1 MRKAVCLCCAIVMC
15 IIVSYSTLYAQPANI
30 PIDSLTKKIELYGNS
45 KSSSML
51 FAHFDKTVYV
61 NNENVWFTA
70 YLLNFDKTKNNP
82 SILSALLVNA
92 DTKSVVLDG
101 KFLMTDGIAFGNLF
115 LTDTIPP
122 GQYSF
127 VLCTNALINA
137 KPINF
142 FTQPITIK
150 ATSESP
156 VSATL
161 TLTDSTI
168 QPVDGLRRI
177 QVKVMARNNK
187 PIKGAKIVYSLG
199 NNVFEPIKIEK
210 EGQYPILIPANKI
223 TPNSNVLTVSVIYDK
238 EVTHLRL
245 VLPITVNKSNVKFY
259 PEGGNL
265 VHGTQSLVG
274 WEVRD
279 AEGKPKKVRGVL
291 YQDSHV
297 LDTIE
302 TDNYGMGSFRFMPL
316 MGNSYRL
323 KLIGNSQDTT
333 YQLPNILP
341 KGPVISIRN
350 AIVNDS
356 LKLKLISKY
365 PGKYYVLI
373 HNFRH
378 VFFSFS
384 TDIGA
389 LGKTVL
395 INLKDVPKGLCTV
408 TVLDSLK
415 RPLIERIFFA
425 HYDQRTSINI
435 TTDQTVYS
443 TRKKVHLKLKLASP
457 GGNDLE
463 GAVSVACVQTNLINA
478 KNANDIESYY
488 YLKNEL
494 GNLPVKDNYL
504 GQDTG
509 DKAYLEN
516 LLLVK
521 GWSRYK
527 WTEMLMVSPKDTL
540 RPKTYLTS
548 LDGCVTRYG
557 KPLKKPVNLL
567 AMSDSS
573 THIVHT
579 DRTGNFKLEGEN
591 LIIAEDKKVHLLIAN
606 NSDGA
611 YAVKV
616 KDPFLEVNASLIKEF
631 QNPQD
636 NYTPQNTVSDSS
648 LRLGG
653 LEHTIN
659 LKEVKIKGLK
669 EDKYD
674 QQPNEQLEPW
684 VTQNDC
690 GDYVCIYGILN
701 CANHRGSPDNRPPVK
716 GKTYAK
722 EVASGVYIQITYWGC
737 SQVIRDSGS
746 LLLALNGINYSKEFY
761 GSDYSVYNP
770 PAPEYVSTIFW
781 KNLCRVNSKSDVDLN
796 FYTSDLTGKF
806 KIVVQGLTPSDVIYG
821 VKYITV
827 KNKAE

>member
-1 MRKAVCLCCAIVMC
+1 MRKAVCLCCAIATC
-15 IIVSYSTLYAQPANI
+15 IIVSYSTLYAQSANI

-61 NNENVWFTA
+61 TNENVWFTA
-70 YLLNFDKTKNNP
+70 YLLNFDKTKNNS
-82 SILSALLVNA
+82 SILSALLVNT
-92 DTKSVVLDG
+92 DTKSIVLDE
-101 KFLMTDGIAFGNLF
+101 KFLMIDGIASGNLF

-127 VLCTNALINA
+127 VLYTNALINA
-137 KPINF
+137 KPINV
-142 FTQPITIK
+142 FTQTITIK
-150 ATSESP
+150 TTYESSI
-156 VSATL
+156 SASL
-161 TLTDSTI
+161 KLTDSTI
-168 QPVDGLRRI
+168 QSADGVRTI
-177 QVKVMARNNK
+177 QVEVMTGNNK

-223 TPNSNVLTVSVIYDK
+223 TPNSDVLMVSVIYDK

-245 VLPITVNKSNVKFY
+245 VLPITEKKFNVKFY

-265 VHGTQSLVG
+265 VHGTPSLVG

-279 AEGKPKKVRGVL
+279 AERKPSKVRGIL
-291 YQDSHV
+291 YKDNQV

-302 TDNYGMGSFRFMPL
+302 TDIYGMGSFRLMPL
-316 MGNSYRL
+316 MGSSYRL
-323 KLIGNSQDTT
+323 KLIGNSQYTT
-333 YQLPNILP
+333 YLLPNILL
-341 KGPVISIRN
+341 KGAVISIRN
-350 AIVNDS
+350 AIADDS

-425 HYDQRTSINI
+425 HYDQRTPINI

-443 TRKKVHLKLKLASP
+443 TRKKVHLKLKLTSP
-457 GGNDLE
+457 DGDDLN
-463 GAVSVACVQTNLINA
+463 GAVSVACVQTNLIDT
-478 KNANDIESYY
+478 KNASDIESYY

-494 GNLPVKDNYL
+494 DNLPVKDNYL

-540 RPKTYLTS
+540 WPKTYLTS
-548 LDGCVTRYG
+548 LEGYVTRYG
-557 KPLKKPVNLL
+557 KPLKRSINLL

-573 THIVHT
+573 THVVYT
-579 DRTGNFKLEGEN
+579 DRTGNFKLEREN
-591 LIIAEDKKVHLLIAN
+591 VITPEDKKVHLLIAN
-606 NSDGA
+606 NFDGA

-616 KDPFLEVNASLIKEF
+616 KDPFLKINASLIKEF
-631 QNPQD
+631 QSPQN

-648 LRLGG
+648 FRLSG

-659 LKEVKIKGLK
+659 LKEVKIRGAK
-669 EDKYD
+669 EDKYNLYSKVPLD
-674 QQPNEQLEPW
+674 PW

-701 CANHRGSPDNRPPVK
+701 CANHRGSPDNKPPVA
-716 GKTYAK
+716 GETYEK
-722 EVASGVYIQITYWGC
+722 EIPGGNYIAVTYPGC
-737 SQVIRDSGS
+737 PRVIKDSGS

-796 FYTSDLTGKF
+796 FYTSDLTGKY
-806 KIVVQGLTPSDVIYG
+806 KIVVQGLTSSDVIYG

-827 KNKAE
+827 ENKAE